1 MTTPDTSRLRKVK
14 LWLGPMDG
22 YIYGVEEVDGELPSS
37 LDIVVPSPVPDH
49 PMPDGPF
56 PKTAPNIA
64 TYDRTHTHPSHGLLP
79 VYRIRAER

>member
-1 MTTPDTSRLRKVK
+1 MTTPGTSRLRKVK

-22 YIYGVEEVDGELPSS
+22 YIYGVEEVDGRLPSF

-56 PKTAPNIA
+56 PETTQRSIV
-64 TYDRTHTHPSHGLLP
+64 TYDRAHTHPSHGLLP
-79 VYRIRAER
+79 VYRARKV